1 MKRNKYILIID
12 QNGFEILYKD
22 EKYINVK
29 AYTVE
34 TIYRMDILKLSETKP
49 LLSHFQKMQ

>member
-1 MKRNKYILIID
+1 MKRNKYIPIID
-12 QNGFEILYKD
+12 QNGFEILY
-22 EKYINVK
+22 EKYVNVK

-49 LLSHFQKMQ
+49 LSSHFQKMQ